1 MIAILGMAHPD
12 TVQPADVSARVAGS
26 TSPTISI
33 PSGASDEYGSDVG
46 DFDDLP
52 SLPKDTKVLI
62 IGNSRTKRVLVGL
75 RGVVKKSVGLGGW
88 HWLVSLGL
96 TTFLTEF
103 CPFLSA
109 TLLGS
114 SICWL
119 GFLRWAL
126 CLNKWLSGASQDSC
140 AQVCLVCLQPSLC
153 VFLVPHCKSNDR
165 QNDGMQDLSSVPVC
179 IAP

>member
-12 TVQPADVSARVAGS
+12 VVQPADVSTRVAGA
-26 TSPTISI
+26 TSPSISI

-88 HWLVSLGL
+88 HWLVSFRG
-96 TTFLTEF
+96 FGF
-103 CPFLSA
+103 A
-109 TLLGS
+109 
-114 SICWL
+114 L
-119 GFLRWAL
+119 GFLGFP
-126 CLNKWLSGASQDSC
+126 CIGFLS
-140 AQVCLVCLQPSLC
+140 
-153 VFLVPHCKSNDR
+153 VF
-165 QNDGMQDLSSVPVC
+165 Q
-179 IAP
+179 